1 MNSNLP
7 GLSETE
13 EVKTE
18 SPAAEP
24 IQATET
30 VAESAELVAPPADL
44 AAETPEVEAAQIE
57 SVTPPVDIHT
67 DTAEAASS
75 PPVEVSAELP
85 AVDVAA
91 QIAEAE
97 PPSLPAETEVEP
109 PAVGANWLD
118 QDTTPIKTLKRGEII
133 EGTVTATSPTAVM
146 VDIGIKTEGII
157 PGRELERMGRETI
170 DLLKP
175 GASIPVYVVNPSD
188 HNGDVILS
196 VNRALEELDWQKA
209 EEYKHTQ
216 QVYQSRV
223 AGYNKGGL
231 IVRFGRV
238 RGFVP
243 QSQLSGDRR
252 QGMAG
257 ETPEERWGGM
267 VNEPITVKVMEVDRS
282 RNRLILS
289 ERTASK
295 EVRESRKE
303 ALINELHVGEVRTG
317 RVVSLVDFGAFVDI
331 GGAEGLIHLT
341 ELSWKHV
348 THPRDVLS
356 VGQRVKVEVISVD
369 RENKRI
375 GLSLKRQEAD
385 PWDLV
390 ATTYSEGQL
399 VQGLITKLT
408 KFGAFARLVD
418 LPEIEGLIH
427 ISEMSDQ
434 RVNHPREVVNEGE
447 TVTLRVVKLDIEN
460 RRLGLSLKRV
470 NSAEY
475 LDQDWSSYASQ
486 AE

>member
-1 MNSNLP
+1 MNANLS
-7 GLSETE
+7 GLGESEELTTE
-13 EVKTE
+13 TIEPSPTPELTE
-18 SPAAEP
+18 STGAEEAPQAAPSTDLNEE
-24 IQATET
+24 AT
-30 VAESAELVAPPADL
+30 ESAETAPV
-44 AAETPEVEAAQIE
+44 AETHDNVVE
-57 SVTPPVDIHT
+57 T
-67 DTAEAASS
+67 DVAETAEQSAAGDANWSGEDV
-75 PPVEVSAELP
+75 PV
-85 AVDVAA
+85 
-91 QIAEAE
+91 
-97 PPSLPAETEVEP
+97 AETSEQ
-109 PAVGANWLD
+109 PAADANWLD
-118 QDTTPIKTLKRGEII
+118 QDTSEIKRLKRGDVV
-133 EGTVTATSPTAVM
+133 EGTITATSPTSVM
-146 VDIGIKTEGII
+146 VDIGMKTEGII

-170 DLLKP
+170 ELLKV
-175 GASIPVYVVNPSD
+175 GESVPVYVVNPND

-196 VNRALEELDWQKA
+196 VNRALEEIDWQKA
-209 EEYKHTQ
+209 EEYRASQ
-216 QVYQSRV
+216 QVYESRV

-243 QSQLSGDRR
+243 QSQLGADRR
-252 QGMAG
+252 QTMTG
-257 ETPEERWGGM
+257 ETPEERWGAM
-267 VNEPITVKVMEVDRS
+267 VNEAISVKVMEVDRS

-289 ERTASK
+289 ERTAT
-295 EVRESRKE
+295 REAREGRKE
-303 ALINELHVGEVRTG
+303 ALINELAVGEVRTG

-348 THPRDVLS
+348 THPKDILA
-356 VGQRVKVEVISVD
+356 VGQKVKVEVINVD

-390 ATTYSEGQL
+390 ATTYNEGQL
-399 VQGLITKLT
+399 VRCIVTKLT

-434 RVNHPREVVNEGE
+434 RVAHPREVVNEGE
-447 TVTLRVVKLDIEN
+447 TLTLRVVKMDIEN

-475 LDQDWSSYASQ
+475 LDQDWSSFASESQ
-486 AE
+486 